1 MLQVLVVVGV
11 LLLPTALF
19 GAGIGVGRLLSALVE
34 RRDLRHRARQAAEQQ
49 PLARVPIQVL
59 AAELRR
65 LAAEVE
71 SQRTT
76 LSGHPSA
83 VRRRATALAYDDR
96 LVEACNLLGVEQCL
110 AVRHGRSRDVER
122 LRVEAALA
130 AAGLDV
136 RPRSATVQRQ
146 PPKR

>member
-1 MLQVLVVVGV
+1 MSQVLAVLVV
-11 LLLPTALF
+11 LLLPTAIF
-19 GAGIGVGRLLSALVE
+19 GVVIGAGRLLRAVLQ
-34 RRDLRHRARQAAEQQ
+34 RRDLRHRARRAAAQQ
-49 PLARVPIQVL
+49 QMARIPLEVL

-71 SQRTT
+71 VQRTT

-96 LVEACNLLGVEQCL
+96 LVEACGLLGVEQCL
-110 AVRHGRSRDVER
+110 ATRHGRSRDVER

-130 AAGLDV
+130 AAGLHV
-136 RPRSATVQRQ
+136 RPRSASRD
-146 PPKR
+146 R